1 MLKDEMLKLINTFD
15 LETSHYIENNNLD
28 EDMQYIYSIEKEI
41 KNSDE
46 SNLKSIYDKLKSIMG
61 IIKFKYGYES
71 IIINANP
78 EFDSLKKTID
88 NISLNSNDIIN
99 QYNYILNMY
108 NNIVSKIKNMNFI
121 ENEYINKNTGIAT
134 QGKEGLYLAV
144 ESLKS
149 LISNDEYRQLLD
161 GNQIN
166 EILIDCVRLNNG
178 VASIVMLESKYK
190 EIIKQIWQ
198 HSLSNKVNENEN
210 FKMLFSNISNDI
222 DLSRQAYRLI
232 NRPDQSSCSMIS
244 SDFIATYQGETRR
257 IGFIY
262 PSDSYIIMVS
272 AYDLCSRVFG
282 EGSVNKE
289 KGTTIATPQVLEK
302 IGKERTAQ
310 QGEDLYSSSCYNEI
324 LVNAKPCGIVV
335 IGLGENDLNIDYQ
348 EAKRLSLEMNLPIYY
363 IDTMKYKDKLSDKDK
378 YYIAFH
384 SLLSYLGISR
394 EDLSQQI
401 EQNNGYTE
409 IYNLIN
415 IYKEQLAEVFLT
427 LKREGNLSK
436 DNMCQ
441 VMSNIV
447 DVSKINGK
455 SR

>member
-1 MLKDEMLKLINTFD
+1 
-15 LETSHYIENNNLD
+15 
-28 EDMQYIYSIEKEI
+28 
-41 KNSDE
+41 
-46 SNLKSIYDKLKSIMG
+46 
-61 IIKFKYGYES
+61 
-71 IIINANP
+71 
-78 EFDSLKKTID
+78 
-88 NISLNSNDIIN
+88 
-99 QYNYILNMY
+99 
-108 NNIVSKIKNMNFI
+108 
-121 ENEYINKNTGIAT
+121 
-134 QGKEGLYLAV
+134 
-144 ESLKS
+144 
-149 LISNDEYRQLLD
+149 
-161 GNQIN
+161 
-166 EILIDCVRLNNG
+166 
-178 VASIVMLESKYK
+178 MLESKYK

-222 DLSRQAYRLI
+222 DLSRQADRLI

-262 PSDSYIIMVS
+262 PSDSDIIMAS

-282 EGSVNKE
+282 KGSVNKE

>member
-1 MLKDEMLKLINTFD
+1 
-15 LETSHYIENNNLD
+15 
-28 EDMQYIYSIEKEI
+28 
-41 KNSDE
+41 
-46 SNLKSIYDKLKSIMG
+46 
-61 IIKFKYGYES
+61 
-71 IIINANP
+71 
-78 EFDSLKKTID
+78 
-88 NISLNSNDIIN
+88 
-99 QYNYILNMY
+99 
-108 NNIVSKIKNMNFI
+108 
-121 ENEYINKNTGIAT
+121 
-134 QGKEGLYLAV
+134 
-144 ESLKS
+144 
-149 LISNDEYRQLLD
+149 
-161 GNQIN
+161 
-166 EILIDCVRLNNG
+166 
-178 VASIVMLESKYK
+178 
-190 EIIKQIWQ
+190 
-198 HSLSNKVNENEN
+198 
-210 FKMLFSNISNDI
+210 MLFSNISNDI
-222 DLSRQAYRLI
+222 DLSRQADRLI

-262 PSDSYIIMVS
+262 PSDLYIIMVS

>member
-108 NNIVSKIKNMNFI
+108 NNIISKIKNMNFV

-134 QGKEGLYLAV
+134 QGEEGLYLAV

-178 VASIVMLESKYK
+178 VASIVTLESKYK

-198 HSLSNKVNENEN
+198 HSLSNKVDENGN
-210 FKMLFSNISNDI
+210 FRMLFSNISNDI

-244 SDFIATYQGETRR
+244 SDFIATYQGETR
-257 IGFIY
+257 
-262 PSDSYIIMVS
+262 
-272 AYDLCSRVFG
+272 
-282 EGSVNKE
+282 
-289 KGTTIATPQVLEK
+289 
-302 IGKERTAQ
+302 
-310 QGEDLYSSSCYNEI
+310 
-324 LVNAKPCGIVV
+324 
-335 IGLGENDLNIDYQ
+335 
-348 EAKRLSLEMNLPIYY
+348 
-363 IDTMKYKDKLSDKDK
+363 
-378 YYIAFH
+378 
-384 SLLSYLGISR
+384 
-394 EDLSQQI
+394 
-401 EQNNGYTE
+401 
-409 IYNLIN
+409 
-415 IYKEQLAEVFLT
+415 
-427 LKREGNLSK
+427 
-436 DNMCQ
+436 
-441 VMSNIV
+441 
-447 DVSKINGK
+447 
-455 SR
+455 